1 MSDHAIPA
9 PGATLPE
16 PVLTATVPLEGAD
29 GTRAFGRALAG
40 VLRAG
45 DVLILTGDLGAGKTT
60 FTQGLA
66 SGFGVASGVVS
77 PTFVLS
83 RVHPAP
89 ADAPAGTPDLVH
101 VDAYRLTSAEDIESI
116 DLEDT
121 LDTCVTVVE
130 WGTGKVEHLSGSR
143 LVVDIE
149 RARGAEAVPEQQG
162 TDLAGVLADLGAQW
176 QDEDTADE
184 TRRVTLRGI
193 GPRWAQ
199 CPRM

>member
-101 VDAYRLTSAEDIESI
+101 VDAY
-116 DLEDT
+116 
-121 LDTCVTVVE
+121 
-130 WGTGKVEHLSGSR
+130 LS
-143 LVVDIE
+143 LIH
-149 RARGAEAVPEQQG
+149 
-162 TDLAGVLADLGAQW
+162 
-176 QDEDTADE
+176 
-184 TRRVTLRGI
+184 I
-193 GPRWAQ
+193 
-199 CPRM
+199 